1 MTLRRIVALAIDWG
15 ASILVAQVIPGVS
28 EYGSRSNSLATL
40 AIFTFEVVI
49 LTWLMGASFG
59 QKLIGLR
66 IISIDGKN
74 VKLIQAIV
82 RTFFIIL
89 VFPPLLADKE
99 NRGLHDKIART
110 RLLDLKKLN

>member
-1 MTLRRIVALAIDWG
+1 MRRIVALAIDWG

-49 LTWLMGASFG
+49 LTWLTGASFG

>member
-1 MTLRRIVALAIDWG
+1 
-15 ASILVAQVIPGVS
+15 
-28 EYGSRSNSLATL
+28 
-40 AIFTFEVVI
+40 
-49 LTWLMGASFG
+49 MGASFG
-59 QKLIGLR
+59 QKLVGLR

-74 VKLIQAIV
+74 IKLIQAIV

-110 RLLDLKKLN
+110 KLIKLN

>member
-59 QKLIGLR
+59 QKLVGLR

-110 RLLDLKKLN
+110 RLLDLKKHN

>member
-1 MTLRRIVALAIDWG
+1 MRRIVALAIDWG

-59 QKLIGLR
+59 QKLVGLR

-99 NRGLHDKIART
+99 NRGLHDKIAKT
-110 RLLDLKKLN
+110 RLLDLKKLNS

>member
-1 MTLRRIVALAIDWG
+1 MTLRRIVALAIDWA

-28 EYGSRSNSLATL
+28 EYGTRSNSLATL
-40 AIFTFEVVI
+40 AIFTSEVVI
-49 LTWLMGASFG
+49 FTWLMGASFG
-59 QKLIGLR
+59 QKLVGLR

-82 RTFFIIL
+82 RTFFIVL
-89 VFPPLLADKE
+89 VFPPLLADKD

-110 RLLDLKKLN
+110 KIIKLN

>member
-59 QKLIGLR
+59 QKLVGLR

-74 VKLIQAIV
+74 IKLIQAIV

-110 RLLDLKKLN
+110 KLIKLN

>member
-1 MTLRRIVALAIDWG
+1 MRRIVALAIDWG

-59 QKLIGLR
+59 QKLVGLR

-74 VKLIQAIV
+74 IKLIQAIV

-110 RLLDLKKLN
+110 KLIKLN

>member
-1 MTLRRIVALAIDWG
+1 MTLRRIVALAIDWA

-49 LTWLMGASFG
+49 LTWLLGASFG
-59 QKLIGLR
+59 QKLVGLR

-110 RLLDLKKLN
+110 RLLDLKKHN

>member
-1 MTLRRIVALAIDWG
+1 MRRIVALAIDWG

-59 QKLIGLR
+59 QKLVGLR
-66 IISIDGKN
+66 IISTDGKN

>member
-59 QKLIGLR
+59 QKLVGLR

-99 NRGLHDKIART
+99 NRGLHDKISRT
-110 RLLDLKKLN
+110 KLIKLN

>member
-1 MTLRRIVALAIDWG
+1 MAMTLRRIVALAIDWA

-28 EYGSRSNSLATL
+28 EYGSRSNSLVTL
-40 AIFTFEVVI
+40 AVFTSEVVI

-59 QKLIGLR
+59 QKLVGLR
-66 IISIDGKN
+66 IIAMDGKN

-82 RTFFIIL
+82 RTFFIVL
-89 VFPPLLADKE
+89 VFPPLLTDKD

-110 RLLDLKKLN
+110 KIIKLN

>member
-40 AIFTFEVVI
+40 AIFTFEVVV

-59 QKLIGLR
+59 QKLVGLR

-110 RLLDLKKLN
+110 KLIKLN

>member
-59 QKLIGLR
+59 QKLVGLR

-110 RLLDLKKLN
+110 RLIKLN

>member
-59 QKLIGLR
+59 QKLVGLR

-74 VKLIQAIV
+74 IKLIQAIV

-110 RLLDLKKLN
+110 RLIKLN

>member
-59 QKLIGLR
+59 QKLVGLR

-74 VKLIQAIV
+74 IKLIQAIV

-99 NRGLHDKIART
+99 NRGLHDKISRT
-110 RLLDLKKLN
+110 KLIKLN

>member
-1 MTLRRIVALAIDWG
+1 MAMTLRRIVALAIDWT

-28 EYGSRSNSLATL
+28 EYGSRSNSLVTL
-40 AIFTFEVVI
+40 AVFTSEVVI

-59 QKLIGLR
+59 QKLVGLR

-82 RTFFIIL
+82 RTFFIVL

-110 RLLDLKKLN
+110 KIIKLN